1 MSLKVRGILILLV
14 GSVLGLATI
23 TGAHLLGAPHRD
35 GARGVEDSS
44 LDQATL
50 VAEVIQRIRAEYVDA
65 VDDEE
70 LIGRA
75 IEGMLEELDDHSRF
89 LGADDYEDIRIS
101 TSGQYTGIGLDVSLE
116 GGEVR
121 VIAPLDDTP
130 AQRAGILPG
139 DVVVSVDDVP
149 VDSRNT
155 EATVNRMRG
164 EPGTLVTLDV
174 VREGAAQPLRFA
186 LTRSEIQVKTVRT
199 GYLGNGYGYIR
210 LTGFADSTGEELEE
224 AARGL
229 REEQDLRGVVLDL
242 RNNPGGVLDAA
253 VEVADAFLERGLI
266 VRGRGRARDARFEK
280 YATPGD
286 IFSDLR
292 VAVLVNRG
300 SASASEIV
308 AGALQDHQRAHV
320 VGERTFGKG
329 SVQTVMPLSGGRAL
343 KLTTSHYFTPSGRSI
358 NGTGIEPDIVMPA
371 RDPARQY
378 RGPGSE
384 TAPREDN
391 QVRAALR
398 FIRFNPVEL
407 SRAP

>member
-14 GSVLGLATI
+14 GSVLGLAAVA
-23 TGAHLLGAPHRD
+23 GAHLLGAPHRD
-35 GARGVEDSS
+35 GGRGVEDSS
-44 LDQATL
+44 LDQARL
-50 VAEVIQRIRAEYVDA
+50 VAEIVQRIRAEYVDA
-65 VDDEE
+65 IDDEE

-101 TSGQYTGIGLDVSLE
+101 TTGQYTGVGLDVSLE

-149 VDSRNT
+149 VDTRNT

-199 GYLGNGYGYIR
+199 GYLGDGYGYIR
-210 LTGFADSTGEELEE
+210 LTGFSDTTGDELEE
-224 AARGL
+224 AAQGL

-266 VRGRGRARDARFEK
+266 VRGKGRARDARFEK
-280 YATPGD
+280 HATPGD
-286 IFSDLR
+286 IFADLR

-378 RGPGSE
+378 RGPDSE
-384 TAPREDN
+384 IAPREDN
-391 QVRAALR
+391 QLRAALR